1 MPKLIIL
8 AVIKTE
14 SLIAIV
20 SRIYLPKLTQN
31 SFQER
36 KRFYVHPELLCGEI
50 LVSDINSQLEVLQPP
65 SHTVSLCLM
74 TLRHQLIVTT
84 MHGLELVSHTNISQL
99 DLVQAMSSDESKPS
113 LPLEEIATFDQ
124 SHLKHPV
131 NTTDK
136 TGVNERDKV
145 LSAVVGGKLPDNLK
159 HVVDSEVKVKEWMP
173 TREDLEE
180 DAKREQA
187 SGVPK
192 G

>member
-1 MPKLIIL
+1 MPNDPSPL
-8 AVIKTE
+8 V
-14 SLIAIV
+14 
-20 SRIYLPKLTQN
+20 N
-31 SFQER
+31 SYDHR
-36 KRFYVHPELLCGEI
+36 
-50 LVSDINSQLEVLQPP
+50 
-65 SHTVSLCLM
+65 
-74 TLRHQLIVTT
+74 
-84 MHGLELVSHTNISQL
+84 LELVSHTNISQL